1 MKKSLF
7 GLIVGS
13 MLVLAG
19 CVTVPVQ
26 AMSNARQALQAATR
40 VGAQRYAPAL
50 YAEAEHWLD
59 DASFALKSNNYDRA
73 RQSAK
78 FATRAARQA
87 AAKAKAIKASQ
98 PASAPTPATS
108 GQQLNRSSAR

>member
-1 MKKSLF
+1 
-7 GLIVGS
+7 

-26 AMSNARQALQAATR
+26 AMSNARQALQAATNA
-40 VGAQRYAPAL
+40 GAQRYAPAL

-73 RQSAK
+73 QHSAK
-78 FATRAARQA
+78 LATRAARQA
-87 AAKAKAIKASQ
+87 TAKARAQRAAH
-98 PASAPTPATS
+98 PATAPAPATS
-108 GQQLNRSSAR
+108 GSQENRSKKR